1 MENRNALESKYQR
14 ILNELGE
21 QATFYIEDIQ
31 RIFPD
36 MKKSTL
42 YWNMS
47 KLVDG
52 GYLKRVRNGVY
63 SFNEWKGKKNVSLSQ
78 TAEKIRD
85 ILDETG
91 FDYYISGLDILQKYM
106 LHIPEQYP
114 IVICIQKES
123 KNELTDILTNHFYEV
138 VEPRR
143 LKEKYEAIQYN
154 GKNNDIIILLHG
166 GGLSWWNYIDE
177 ISLLENE
184 FHIVI
189 PILDGHSGSDTNFTS
204 IESNALEIINFI
216 NKNYN
221 GKVKL
226 IGGLS
231 LGGQILLEILS
242 KNPDICECTIIESAL
257 VMPMDFTYKMIE
269 PIFNLSYCLISKK
282 WFSKLQF
289 KSLKLKKSLFAL
301 YYEDTC
307 KITKD
312 NLIAFMKSNSNY
324 EVKNTLSHTK
334 AKTLVLVGSKER
346 PIMKKS
352 ATKIVHLIPNSKL
365 EVLQGYYHGDISINH
380 ADDYV
385 ERVKRLVR

>member
-1 MENRNALESKYQR
+1 MEY
-14 ILNELGE
+14 
-21 QATFYIEDIQ
+21 
-31 RIFPD
+31 
-36 MKKSTL
+36 
-42 YWNMS
+42 
-47 KLVDG
+47 
-52 GYLKRVRNGVY
+52 
-63 SFNEWKGKKNVSLSQ
+63 
-78 TAEKIRD
+78 
-85 ILDETG
+85 
-91 FDYYISGLDILQKYM
+91 
-106 LHIPEQYP
+106 
-114 IVICIQKES
+114 KEYGS
-123 KNELTDILTNHFYEV
+123 
-138 VEPRR
+138 
-143 LKEKYEAIQYN
+143 
-154 GKNNDIIILLHG
+154 KNNDIIILLHG

-242 KNPDICECTIIESAL
+242 KNPNICECTIIESAF

-282 WFSKLQF
+282 WFS
-289 KSLKLKKSLFAL
+289 
-301 YYEDTC
+301 
-307 KITKD
+307 KD

-352 ATKIVHLIPNSKL
+352 ATKIVHLIPNSEL
-365 EVLQGYYHGDISINH
+365 EALQGYYHGDISINH

>member
-1 MENRNALESKYQR
+1 MEYREYGS
-14 ILNELGE
+14 
-21 QATFYIEDIQ
+21 
-31 RIFPD
+31 
-36 MKKSTL
+36 
-42 YWNMS
+42 
-47 KLVDG
+47 
-52 GYLKRVRNGVY
+52 
-63 SFNEWKGKKNVSLSQ
+63 
-78 TAEKIRD
+78 
-85 ILDETG
+85 
-91 FDYYISGLDILQKYM
+91 
-106 LHIPEQYP
+106 
-114 IVICIQKES
+114 
-123 KNELTDILTNHFYEV
+123 
-138 VEPRR
+138 
-143 LKEKYEAIQYN
+143 
-154 GKNNDIIILLHG
+154 KNNDIIILLHG

-242 KNPDICECTIIESAL
+242 KNSNICECAIIESAL
-257 VMPMDFTYKMIE
+257 VIPMDFTYKMIE

-352 ATKIVHLIPNSKL
+352 ATKIVHLIPNSEL

>member
-1 MENRNALESKYQR
+1 MEY
-14 ILNELGE
+14 
-21 QATFYIEDIQ
+21 
-31 RIFPD
+31 
-36 MKKSTL
+36 
-42 YWNMS
+42 
-47 KLVDG
+47 
-52 GYLKRVRNGVY
+52 
-63 SFNEWKGKKNVSLSQ
+63 
-78 TAEKIRD
+78 
-85 ILDETG
+85 
-91 FDYYISGLDILQKYM
+91 
-106 LHIPEQYP
+106 
-114 IVICIQKES
+114 KES
-123 KNELTDILTNHFYEV
+123 IV
-138 VEPRR
+138 
-143 LKEKYEAIQYN
+143 
-154 GKNNDIIILLHG
+154 LLHG

-177 ISLLENE
+177 IELLENE

-204 IESNALEIINFI
+204 IESNALEIISFI
-216 NKNYN
+216 NENYN

-242 KNPDICECTIIESAL
+242 KNPNICEYAIIESAL
-257 VMPMDFTYKMIE
+257 VIPMNFTYRMIE

-289 KSLKLKKSLFAL
+289 KSLKLKNSLFDL

-324 EVKNTLSHTK
+324 EAKDTLSQTK
-334 AKTLVLVGSKER
+334 AKALVLVGSKDKER

-352 ATKIVHLIPNSKL
+352 ATKIVNLIPNSEL

-385 ERVKRLVR
+385 ERIKRLVR

>member
-1 MENRNALESKYQR
+1 MEY
-14 ILNELGE
+14 
-21 QATFYIEDIQ
+21 
-31 RIFPD
+31 
-36 MKKSTL
+36 
-42 YWNMS
+42 
-47 KLVDG
+47 
-52 GYLKRVRNGVY
+52 
-63 SFNEWKGKKNVSLSQ
+63 
-78 TAEKIRD
+78 
-85 ILDETG
+85 
-91 FDYYISGLDILQKYM
+91 
-106 LHIPEQYP
+106 
-114 IVICIQKES
+114 KEYGS
-123 KNELTDILTNHFYEV
+123 
-138 VEPRR
+138 
-143 LKEKYEAIQYN
+143 
-154 GKNNDIIILLHG
+154 KNNDIVILLHG

-216 NKNYN
+216 NKNHKKKKNGIDSRKNFINKNYN

-242 KNPDICECTIIESAL
+242 KKPNICECAIIESAL

-289 KSLKLKKSLFAL
+289 KSLKLKKSLVAL

-352 ATKIVHLIPNSKL
+352 ATKIVHLIPNSEL